1 MTSGTVRLLRDLR
14 ADLDAAGLTGWFL
27 VRNLGSGEEIGI
39 DPETVV
45 PLASLV
51 KVPLAAAVLDRVAR
65 GELLEAMPLRLTG
78 GRRGVIG
85 PAGLAQFQFPAAI
98 ALADVVYLSTCL
110 SDNVAADALFDLVSP
125 TEVTQYVR
133 GLGVTELTVRHRLSD
148 LTETPVEALVQAP
161 ELAHTLATHGGTP
174 RGGHRVPQLD
184 STRASSGTARA
195 CVDLLERLWTTP
207 SPVAP
212 EVSRRVRELMGNHVV
227 ARQRLW
233 PDFATDA
240 ATWSSKTGTLLNHR
254 HEIGVVEHA
263 DGDRYAVAA
272 LTASRVSAGI
282 QHVAEATMAS
292 VARRLRDHLRN

>member
-1 MTSGTVRLLRDLR
+1 MTSGTVRLMRDLR

-27 VRNLGSGEEIGI
+27 VRDLETGEEVGI
-39 DPETVV
+39 DPDTAV

-51 KVPLAAAVLDRVAR
+51 KVPLAAAVLDRVAE
-65 GELLEAMPLRLTG
+65 GELDEGMPLHLTG
-78 GRRGVIG
+78 RGSRETG
-85 PAGLAQFQFPAAI
+85 PAGLARFRFPATV

-110 SDNVAADALFDLVSP
+110 SDNVAADALFDLVGP
-125 TEVTQYVR
+125 AHVTQYVR
-133 GLGVTELTVRHRLSD
+133 GLGVTDLTVRHRLSD
-148 LTETPVEALVQAP
+148 LTETPAEALVQTP
-161 ELAHTLATHGGTP
+161 ELAHTLAAHGGTP
-174 RGGHRVPQLD
+174 SGGHRVPQLD
-184 STRASSGTARA
+184 SARASSGTARA

-212 EVSRRVRELMGNHVV
+212 DVSRQVRELMTHHVV

-233 PDFATDA
+233 PDFASDA
-240 ATWSSKTGTLLNHR
+240 TTWSSKTGTLLNHR

-263 DGDRYAVAA
+263 EGDRYAVAA

-292 VARRLRDHLRN
+292 VARRLRDHLRH

>member
-1 MTSGTVRLLRDLR
+1 MTTRTLRLLRDLR

-27 VRNLGSGEEIGI
+27 VRDLDSGEEIGI
-39 DPETVV
+39 DPDTVV

-65 GELLEAMPLRLTG
+65 GELLEETPMRLPG
-78 GRRGVIG
+78 GGSRETG
-85 PAGLAQFQFPAAI
+85 PAGLAQFRFPATI

-125 TEVTQYVR
+125 PEVTQYVR
-133 GLGVTELTVRHRLSD
+133 ALGVTDLTVRHRLAD
-148 LTETPVEALVQAP
+148 LTETPAEALVQAP

-174 RGGHRVPQLD
+174 SGGHRVRQLD

-195 CVDLLERLWTTP
+195 CVDLLQLLWTMP
-207 SPVAP
+207 SPVTP
-212 EVSRRVRELMGNHVV
+212 EVSRRVRELMGHHVV

-233 PDFATDA
+233 PDFASDA
-240 ATWSSKTGTLLNHR
+240 ARWSSKTGTLLNHR

-272 LTASRVSAGI
+272 LTASRVSSRI
-282 QHVAEATMAS
+282 QQVAETTTAR
-292 VARRLRDHLRN
+292 VARRLHDHLRR